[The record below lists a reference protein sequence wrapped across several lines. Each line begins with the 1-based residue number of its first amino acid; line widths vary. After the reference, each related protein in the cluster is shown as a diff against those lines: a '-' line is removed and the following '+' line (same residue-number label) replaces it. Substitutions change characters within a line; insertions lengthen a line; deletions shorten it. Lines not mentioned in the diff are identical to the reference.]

1 MPDRRAGE
9 QTAPDPLEFE
19 PHVELGSG
27 GAHRGAV
34 GTGRSRFALRGLAL
48 LYIGLLLGAPVAMV
62 FYRAFE
68 PGLAA
73 MWESITEP
81 NALHAFWLTIIC
93 VGVAVPL
100 NTIFGVTSALYIVRG
115 RGRLRRVLDAIIDL
129 PFAISPVVVGLALIL
144 VYGQNGWFGEQLTS
158 AGLQVIFSLPGMI
171 LATTFVSL
179 PFVAR
184 EVIPVLREIGDE
196 QEQAAHV
203 LGAGNWQTF
212 WRVTLPSIRWGVGY
226 GIVLTTARA
235 LGEFGAVAVVSGK
248 IIGETETATLLV
260 ENRFTQFDVAGAYAA
275 SVVLAVAALIVI
287 LSMTLLQR
295 RTQVEE

>member
-1 MPDRRAGE
+1 MPDR
-9 QTAPDPLEFE
+9 TPTDPLEFE
-19 PHVELGSG
+19 PHVDVPVA
-27 GAHRGAV
+27 AHQAV
-34 GTGRSRFALRGLAL
+34 GSGRSRFGLRAVALGYL
-48 LYIGLLLGAPVAMV
+48 GLLLVAPVAMV

-68 PGLAA
+68 PGIGA
-73 MWESITEP
+73 MIESVTQP
-81 NALHAFWLTIIC
+81 DALHAFWLTIVC

-100 NTIFGVTSALYIVRG
+100 NTIFGIAAALYIVRG
-115 RGRLRRVLDAIIDL
+115 TGRLRRVLDAIIDL

-144 VYGQNGWFGEQLTS
+144 VYGQNGWFGEQLTA
-158 AGLQVIFSLPGMI
+158 AGFQVIFSLPGMI
-171 LATTFVSL
+171 LATTFVCL

-203 LGAGNWQTF
+203 LGAGSWQTF

-226 GIVLTTARA
+226 GVVLTTARA

-287 LSMTLLQR
+287 LGMTLLQNKR
-295 RTQVEE
+295 PENVEEEE

>member
-1 MPDRRAGE
+1 MPDQPGAV
-9 QTAPDPLEFE
+9 PPNSDPIEFE
-19 PHVELGSG
+19 PHVELPSG
-27 GAHRGAV
+27 AAHRGAV
-34 GTGRSRFALRGLAL
+34 GTGRSRFVLRALAL

-62 FYRAFE
+62 FFRAFE

-73 MWESITEP
+73 VWESITEP

-100 NTIFGVTSALYIVRG
+100 NTIFGVTAALYIVRG
-115 RGRLRRVLDAIIDL
+115 RGRLRRVLDSIIDL

-158 AGLQVIFSLPGMI
+158 VGLQVIFSIPGMI

-196 QEQAAHV
+196 QEQAARV
-203 LGAGNWQTF
+203 LGAGDWQTF

-295 RTQVEE
+295 RTKAEE